1 MLLVNNNVS
10 RNLCSFL
17 LFFMLLLPLSSES
30 GTHYIL
36 RREKRLSSPLFD
48 EKKTLTLAK
57 YVVSIR
63 SRSPR
68 HFFGD
73 NHFCGGVIVSQTYI
87 LTSAHCAMDKRKII
101 HGSRVLLV
109 VAGNVNRLKYHS
121 GLTVQTPV
129 KKIFVPEKFT
139 VFNTH
144 NIALMMLDKKLPLDN
159 PQVGVIN
166 LPTNDPEPG
175 INYTVLGWGRIYKG
189 GPLASNILHIDV
201 ELLPREICEKKL
213 HTFKEEMMC
222 AGNLNNSLDEN
233 PCAGDTGSPLI
244 HNETVFGVVSYRI
257 GCGSKTLPSVY
268 TNVFVHLDWINKIM
282 EQNEGNCLKYSPN
295 HYLLIPMVIIVIG
308 NKFLNSCGFYL
319 ITT

>member
-87 LTSAHCAMDKRKII
+87 LTSAHCAM
-101 HGSRVLLV
+101 
-109 VAGNVNRLKYHS
+109 
-121 GLTVQTPV
+121 
-129 KKIFVPEKFT
+129 E
-139 VFNTH
+139 
-144 NIALMMLDKKLPLDN
+144 
-159 PQVGVIN
+159 
-166 LPTNDPEPG
+166 
-175 INYTVLGWGRIYKG
+175 
-189 GPLASNILHIDV
+189 
-201 ELLPREICEKKL
+201 
-213 HTFKEEMMC
+213 
-222 AGNLNNSLDEN
+222 
-233 PCAGDTGSPLI
+233 
-244 HNETVFGVVSYRI
+244 
-257 GCGSKTLPSVY
+257 
-268 TNVFVHLDWINKIM
+268 
-282 EQNEGNCLKYSPN
+282 
-295 HYLLIPMVIIVIG
+295 
-308 NKFLNSCGFYL
+308 
-319 ITT
+319 